1 MVLSLGPDCVVV
13 SGGKSNSMALL
24 RDKEVVLCTS
34 GPGALGFFLTSV
46 CVAAGHLPS
55 LGPVSPDPTGKFKW
69 PVYLDKQ

>member
-1 MVLSLGPDCVVV
+1 
-13 SGGKSNSMALL
+13 MALL